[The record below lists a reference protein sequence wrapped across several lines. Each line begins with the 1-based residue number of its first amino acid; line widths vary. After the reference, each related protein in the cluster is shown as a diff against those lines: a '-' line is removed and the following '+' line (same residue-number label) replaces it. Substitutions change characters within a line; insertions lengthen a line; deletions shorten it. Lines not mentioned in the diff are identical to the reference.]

1 MGCMFS
7 RQTEIEFD
15 CWMDEWMDDSN
26 WKWNDLC
33 VCDVMKEQSC
43 WMSSRH
49 FIVDLKHCFILNS
62 IKNNN
67 TSTWKQSQKPQSF
80 NSVLKNRRT
89 NKCAKETDDEGYFIP
104 ERE

>member
-1 MGCMFS
+1 MFS
-7 RQTEIEFD
+7 RKTEIEFD
-15 CWMDEWMDDSN
+15 CWMGGWMIETGN
-26 WKWNDLC
+26 GMTC
-33 VCDVMKEQSC
+33 VCDVMKDQSC

-67 TSTWKQSQKPQSF
+67 TSTWKQPQKPQSF
-80 NSVLKNRRT
+80 NSVLKNKQT
-89 NKCAKETDDEGYFIP
+89 NNNNKCAKETDDDGDFIP